1 MLFIKNSILLL
12 SVCSV
17 CMVLLEVDIV
27 TLAVVALLRCVEV
40 SRHAPRVVF
49 LEYVGAGAV
58 DTTLMLVGKV
68 CICGN

>member
-1 MLFIKNSILLL
+1 MLFIKCGILLL
-12 SVCSV
+12 SACSV
-17 CMVLLEVDIV
+17 CMVLLAVDIV
-27 TLAVVALLRCVEV
+27 TLAAVAVLCCVEV

-49 LEYVGAGAV
+49 LEYVGDGPV